1 MLPPDL
7 LQSALPLLFML
18 AAFFLPGI
26 VTLLPLRPGWP
37 AAVAL
42 GPAVT
47 LLVLTTGSLLL
58 DAIGV
63 PWSLGPVAVFLLV
76 PPIVVHVLARR
87 VSFRA
92 PLVPTPEPLR
102 AAGLAA
108 GLLVGGTLISAAL
121 MRGMGSLGRASHGWD
136 PIFHVNALTW
146 IQESGR
152 ATPWSFNPI
161 FGDGPGTYY
170 PAGWHDVVGLYP
182 GDLVEAAN
190 ASSIVIGGIIWPIG
204 LMFLARI
211 VLPRRPAV
219 WATVPVL
226 AASFVSFPASQ
237 LLRSGQWPNGLATAL
252 VPAALALVLLLLGG
266 GGTRPGGLRDRIL
279 TLALALAVL
288 AGCVAAHPSAAFGLG
303 AAALPFL
310 LARAVPALV
319 SGLRR
324 RRRTTLLAAAAVT
337 AFGAVVVVGLMT
349 SRLLVGV
356 MNYPRATRAVLPDAL
371 ALALFDLPRFP
382 AVEPPTVGDV
392 NLIVGILVLAG
403 VVLTLV
409 LREARP
415 LAASWLVFVVLY
427 VLAAGPENPLRFL
440 TGVWYKDTQRLAPF
454 IAMAGSILAAFA
466 LAVVVGGIVRLL
478 SDAVQPRLRITPGGT
493 RAVTAVLVVVLLA
506 AVYVGSA
513 GFRAEARASV
523 AAHNYATNAM
533 PGIGVLSRGEQDF
546 IRRAGSLIPQDAVV
560 IGDPFNGET
569 FFYALTKRRVVYTQ
583 LGAPA
588 PTAAQQLLRS
598 NFNRLT
604 ADPAVCEA
612 IADVGATHFYQDAPG
627 SSHGSSGLE
636 SWPGFYGVDTQR
648 GLAPVITEGGRGLYE
663 ITGCP

>member
-1 MLPPDL
+1 MT
-7 LQSALPLLFML
+7 

-37 AAVAL
+37 VAVAL

-47 LLVLTTGSLLL
+47 LLMLTSGSLLL
-58 DAIGV
+58 DAVDI
-63 PWSLGPVAVFLLV
+63 PWSLGPVAVLLLV
-76 PPIVVHVLARR
+76 PPIVVQLLARR
-87 VSFRA
+87 LSFRA
-92 PLVPTPEPLR
+92 PLVPAPEPLR
-102 AAGLAA
+102 AVGLAA
-108 GLLVGGTLISAAL
+108 GLLVGGTVISTAL
-121 MRGMGSLGRASHGWD
+121 VRGMGSLRTASHGWD

-161 FGDGPGTYY
+161 YGDGPGSYY
-170 PAGWHDVVGLYP
+170 PAGWHEVVSLYP
-182 GDLVEAAN
+182 GNLVAAAN
-190 ASSIVIGGIIWPIG
+190 ASSVVIGGIIWPVG
-204 LMFLARI
+204 LMFLARV
-211 VLPRRPAV
+211 VLPRLPAV

-226 AASFVSFPASQ
+226 AAAFVSFPASQ

-252 VPAALALVLLLLGG
+252 VPAALALVLLLVGCDGMRSSSLH
-266 GGTRPGGLRDRIL
+266 DRIL
-279 TLALALAVL
+279 TLVLALAVL

-319 SGLRR
+319 SGVRR
-324 RRRTTLLAAAAVT
+324 RRRTTLLATGAIT
-337 AFGAVVVVGLMT
+337 ALGVAVVVGLMT
-349 SRLLVGV
+349 SQLLVGV

-382 AVEPPTVGDV
+382 AVEPPTVGDFG
-392 NLIVGILVLAG
+392 LIIGILVLAG

-409 LREARP
+409 RRQARP

-440 TGVWYKDTQRLAPF
+440 TGFWYKDTQRLAPF
-454 IAMAGSILAAFA
+454 IAMTGSILAAFA
-466 LAVVVGGIVRLL
+466 LVVTAKGIVRLF
-478 SDAVQPRLRITPGGT
+478 SGAMRAKLRITPRGR
-493 RAVTAVLVVVLLA
+493 RAVTAAVLVLLLT
-506 AVYVGSA
+506 AVYAGSA
-513 GFRAEARASV
+513 AFRADARVSV
-523 AAHNYATNAM
+523 AAHNYVTSAT
-533 PGIGVLSRGEQDF
+533 PGTGVLSLGEQDF
-546 IRRAGSLIPQDAVV
+546 IRRAGQLIPQDAIV

-569 FFYALTKRRVVYTQ
+569 FFYALTGRHVVYTQ

-588 PTAAQQLLRS
+588 PTAAHQFLRS
-598 NFNRLT
+598 SFDLLT

-612 IADVGATHFYQDAPG
+612 IADVGATHFYHDAPG
-627 SSHGSSGLE
+627 SSHGSSSVE
-636 SWPGFYGVDTQR
+636 AWPGFYGLDTGR
-648 GLAPVITEGGRGLYE
+648 GLTPVLIDGSRGLYE